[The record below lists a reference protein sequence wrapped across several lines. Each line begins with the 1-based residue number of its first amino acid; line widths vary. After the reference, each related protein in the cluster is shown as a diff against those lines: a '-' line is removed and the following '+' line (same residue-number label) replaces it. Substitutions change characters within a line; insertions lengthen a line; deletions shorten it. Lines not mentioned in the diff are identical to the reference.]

1 MSIADLINIHLKN
14 RLTQTGHFV
23 DILTSERTPKV
34 DVRMVELDRQDNR
47 LPVIGMPVGA
57 LVVDSKLYDIV
68 KAGESTDFTDVTI
81 ATLQSRI
88 KSLEEENKALRDTLI
103 LVDRE
108 LKKCYKILDKT

>member
-1 MSIADLINIHLKN
+1 M
-14 RLTQTGHFV
+14 
-23 DILTSERTPKV
+23 
-34 DVRMVELDRQDNR
+34 DVRTVELDKRNTK
-47 LPVIGMPVGA
+47 LPVIGIPIGA
-57 LVVDSKLYDIV
+57 LVVDNKLYDII

-108 LKKCYKILDKT
+108 LKKCYKTLDKN